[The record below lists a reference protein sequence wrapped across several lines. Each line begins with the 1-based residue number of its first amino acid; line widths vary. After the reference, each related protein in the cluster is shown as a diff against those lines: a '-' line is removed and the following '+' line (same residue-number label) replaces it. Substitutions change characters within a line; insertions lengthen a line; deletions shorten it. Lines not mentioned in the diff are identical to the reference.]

1 MHHNMSEGL
10 NQLTDNII
18 SKFLSKTGP
27 LVRSHRLLTGLD
39 GFRLGSHALFKVYM
53 TYVMDI
59 E

>member
-1 MHHNMSEGL
+1 MSEGL